1 MLSLPYL
8 DQTYLNGEENIFRK
22 EKLRSGA
29 SAKKTLFSCLFS
41 GLNIKAVQSL
51 GKGQKSHST
60 SAPTYLFVSQMITFP
75 SNPDVT
81 SSLVLVSY
89 SMFLTQLVWPCK
101 VHTFVFSFLRSQSA
115 IVVSSEQV
123 AKSRLSRNLKMGEKY
138 RG

>member
-89 SMFLTQLVWPCK
+89 SMFLTQLV
-101 VHTFVFSFLRSQSA
+101 
-115 IVVSSEQV
+115 
-123 AKSRLSRNLKMGEKY
+123 
-138 RG
+138 